1 MRAGPV
7 PAAAPV
13 VAADASGVGP
23 DRAALRHVFGQYP
36 TGVAVVAV
44 HGAAGMPVAMTINS
58 FTTLSLQ
65 PPLVAWSIGER
76 AADLP
81 MFRDAAYFGISLL
94 SSGQEAVARHFADPL
109 RRRTP
114 VAADVLD
121 LGGAAPRVRN
131 AVGWLLCTVERSLP
145 LGDHVLIVGRVARLE
160 AAQGAALAYH
170 RSRYTRID
178 GRADVDASPWT

>member
-1 MRAGPV
+1 
-7 PAAAPV
+7 
-13 VAADASGVGP
+13 
-23 DRAALRHVFGQYP
+23 
-36 TGVAVVAV
+36 
-44 HGAAGMPVAMTINS
+44 
-58 FTTLSLQ
+58 
-65 PPLVAWSIGER
+65 
-76 AADLP
+76 

-145 LGDHVLIVGRVARLE
+145 LGDHVLIVGRVECFE
-160 AAQGAALAYH
+160 AAPGAALAYH

-178 GRADVDASPWT
+178 GRADTDASPWT